1 MDPWVSADT
10 NITYYKF
17 YQVNIPAKRTSLN
30 VRLVMEGGEPFYLP
44 KGIKIAETFSY
55 FGVFLTGSQ
64 SQDGEILSGC
74 LVCSIKG

>member
-10 NITYYKF
+10 NITYYKS

-44 KGIKIAETFSY
+44 K
-55 FGVFLTGSQ
+55 VLR
-64 SQDGEILSGC
+64 
-74 LVCSIKG
+74 